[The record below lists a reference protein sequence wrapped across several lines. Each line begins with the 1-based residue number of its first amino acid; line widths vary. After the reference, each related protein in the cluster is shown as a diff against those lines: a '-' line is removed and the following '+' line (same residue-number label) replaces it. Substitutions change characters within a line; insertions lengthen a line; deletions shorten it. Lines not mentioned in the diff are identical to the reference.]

1 VRVLFL
7 SPRESWPATSGARLR
22 DFHFARALAA
32 RSELTYIFFAADPG
46 HSALASHL
54 IQAKRVLAI
63 ASPRKYTPAKIL
75 RGALGRLPL
84 PVQNYTSPEMWSA
97 VESALRSE
105 PFDIVHLDSIH
116 LAAYLDLVKK
126 HAPHART
133 VLDWH
138 NIESELMQRY
148 AMQQSSSLLRRIY
161 ARLTAGSLRRL
172 ESAMLQT
179 CFGHIVCSQREQ
191 IQLSARQPQARVE
204 VMVNGVDTERFR
216 ATENSINRN
225 RLVFVGQ
232 MSYHANIEGIAWFA
246 REIWPAVRKR
256 HPQLV
261 LSVVGSDPAPVV
273 LALRS
278 QDGIEVTGTVPDV
291 LPYYQSALASI
302 VPLQTGGGTRLK
314 ILEAMAAG
322 APVISTA
329 PGAEGLNVT
338 DGSDIL
344 LVGKGV
350 GSWLAAIDIVLGQRR
365 AELIS
370 AARQLACAQYDWNT
384 IGDRLAATYE
394 GWAAT
399 LRAAPRQGRA

>member
-7 SPRESWPATSGARLR
+7 SPRESWPTTSGARLR

-32 RSELTYIFFAADPG
+32 RSELTYIYFAADPTQ
-46 HSALASHL
+46 STLASQL
-54 IQAKRVLAI
+54 VQAKRVLAI

-75 RGALGRLPL
+75 RGVLGRLPL
-84 PVQNYTSPEMWSA
+84 PIQNYTSPEMWSA
-97 VESALRSE
+97 VESALRAE

-126 HAPHART
+126 YAPGART

-148 AMQQSSSLLRRIY
+148 ATQSASLLRRSY
-161 ARLTAGSLRRL
+161 ARMTAGSLRRL
-172 ESAMLQT
+172 ESAMLKT
-179 CFGHIVCSQREQ
+179 CFGHIVCSRREQ
-191 IQLSARQPQARVE
+191 NQLSARQPDARIE
-204 VMVNGVDTERFR
+204 VMENGVDSARFG
-216 ATENSINRN
+216 AGGNSSNHN
-225 RLVFVGQ
+225 GLVFVGQ
-232 MSYHANIEGIAWFA
+232 MSYHANIEGITWFA

-256 HPQLV
+256 HPELA
-261 LSVVGSDPAPVV
+261 LTVVGSDPAPAV
-273 LALRS
+273 LALRAHS
-278 QDGIEVTGTVPDV
+278 GIEVTGTVPDV

-322 APVISTA
+322 TPVVSTA
-329 PGAEGLNVT
+329 MGAEGLNVT

-344 LVGKGV
+344 LVGSGV
-350 GSWLAAIDIVLGQRR
+350 GSWLAAIDIVLGKRR

-370 AARQLACAQYDWNT
+370 AARQLAADQYDWNR

-394 GWAAT
+394 KWV
-399 LRAAPRQGRA
+399 RMGR